1 VPAGNRTSEA
11 LLRVADQL
19 CAELAPAGVGEAPGA
34 RSALGEEGVMAGILS
49 GEDESLVEGLRGGL
63 ARIAAA
69 LGGRDGDSPGRAVSA
84 ALDGAEMVIRGE
96 LISGH
101 REKLPRLMPS
111 FVFLV
116 TLPIV
121 DQDRAL
127 ELSRRTEE
135 LLEAEPRL

>member
-1 VPAGNRTSEA
+1 VPAGNRSSEA

-19 CAELAPAGVGEAPGA
+19 CAELAPAGIGEVPGV
-34 RSALGEEGVMAGILS
+34 RSMLADEGAMAGILS
-49 GEDESLVEGLRGGL
+49 AEDESLVAALRGGL
-63 ARIAAA
+63 AKIAAA
-69 LGGRDGDSPGRAVSA
+69 VGGQGEDPPRRAVST
-84 ALDGAEMVIRGE
+84 ALDGAEMVVRGE
-96 LISGH
+96 LLSGN

-116 TLPIV
+116 ALPIV

-127 ELSRRTEE
+127 ELSQRTEE